1 MDKLTEQQKK
11 RMTEAGQAAM
21 NMSHGIK
28 NIVQSLRSGQEVM
41 DEALQ
46 RRDMEVAKRTWN
58 ILKQNLDRIQKLSL
72 DMLKFSKD
80 EALNV
85 QPCHFNR
92 LVESVVQTVRPQAD
106 QRQIEIIVHADEQIE
121 PVPLD
126 TEKMQDVIMNLLI
139 NAIEAVEPKT
149 GQIVVQTEL
158 DSNSQHV
165 ILQVSDNG
173 PGIEDTRVIFEPFHS
188 TKDNVGAGLGLTIAR
203 RVIQKHG
210 GALEAKSLPGKGAM
224 FTVRIPA
231 RTS

>member
-28 NIVQSLRSGQEVM
+28 NIVQSIRSGQEVM

-149 GQIVVQTEL
+149 GQIVVHTES
-158 DSNSQHV
+158 DCDGQHV
-165 ILQVSDNG
+165 ILRISDNG
-173 PGIEDTRVIFEPFHS
+173 PGIEDTNIIFEPFHS

>member
-28 NIVQSLRSGQEVM
+28 NIVQSIRSGQEVM

-85 QPCHFNR
+85 RPCHFNR

-149 GQIVVQTEL
+149 GQIVVHTES
-158 DSNSQHV
+158 DCDGQHV
-165 ILQVSDNG
+165 ILRISDNG
-173 PGIEDTRVIFEPFHS
+173 PGIADTNIIFEPFHS

>member
-28 NIVQSLRSGQEVM
+28 NIVQSIRSGQEVM

-106 QRQIEIIVHADEQIE
+106 QRQIEMIVHADEQIE

-149 GQIVVQTEL
+149 GQVVVHTES
-158 DSNSQHV
+158 DCDGQHV
-165 ILQVSDNG
+165 ILRISDNG
-173 PGIEDTRVIFEPFHS
+173 PGIADTNIIFEPFHS

-203 RVIQKHG
+203 RVIQKHR